1 MSRLARPRTSRS
13 RRRNADRANAATLAV
28 HLLLSALIAIPSG
41 DAKAELLG
49 DFYPDGVPGYGE
61 ARGVTV
67 LSRLHPMYDPL
78 GVDIGGYTVKPELD
92 ESVGYDSNPLG
103 VANGKGSAVI
113 NTTAQI
119 SFNDNMDTYTIGA
132 VAGVSNNIYPEL
144 PDDDYTNYYAALGA
158 AIDVGDGRLTLGA
171 AHLFLHQDPTTIDAI
186 PASAPIG
193 FTIRATYGLNFGRWT
208 AAPSLSYQSWHFN
221 STTALNGL
229 PLPQAYRDRDIVQG
243 GMTFD
248 YELGPQRKAVFSV
261 QALDTHYP
269 NGLPG
274 QPTQDSQSYL
284 ALVGLDYDGDGIW
297 RWRFLVGGEL
307 REFTSSAY
315 HSHAAPVGEADVTWN
330 PSGLTTVS
338 GQLMRTIE
346 DASQEGVAGF
356 TYTRARVVVDHE
368 YLRNVF
374 LQARAAMQVAQ
385 FLQGGGVQTIETI
398 GAGVT
403 WLVNRHL
410 RLAINYD
417 HTAQQGGPSAP
428 GLSTG
433 NYVRDLA
440 LVTLRLLM

>member
-1 MSRLARPRTSRS
+1 MSRAT
-13 RRRNADRANAATLAV
+13 RANAVTVAA
-28 HLLLSALIAIPSG
+28 HLVLSVLIAVPSG

-49 DFYPDGVPGYGE
+49 DFFPDGVPGYGE
-61 ARGVTV
+61 ARDVTV
-67 LSRLHPMYDPL
+67 LSRLHPAYDPL
-78 GVDIGGYTVKPELD
+78 GLDIAGTTVKPELD

-113 NTTAQI
+113 NTTAQL
-119 SFNDNMDTYTIGA
+119 SFNDNMDSYSIGA
-132 VAGVSNNIYPEL
+132 FLGVSNDTYPEL
-144 PDDDYTNYYAALGA
+144 PRDDHTNYWAALGA
-158 AIDVGDGRLTLGA
+158 AIDVGDGKLTLGA

-186 PASAPIG
+186 PASEPIG
-193 FTIRATYGLNFGRWT
+193 FSIDDIRAAYGINFGRWT
-208 AAPSLSYQSWHFN
+208 AAPSLSYQSWHFD

-243 GMTFD
+243 GITLD
-248 YELGPQRKAVFSV
+248 YNLGPQRKAVLSV

-269 NGLPG
+269 NSLPG
-274 QPTQDSQSYL
+274 QPTQDSQGYL
-284 ALVGLDYDGDGIW
+284 ALVGLDYDGNGIW

-307 REFTSSAY
+307 RTFTSTAY

-338 GQLMRTIE
+338 AQLMRTIE

-356 TYTRARVVVDHE
+356 TYTRGRVVVDHE

-374 LQARAAMQVAQ
+374 LQARAAVQVAQ

-398 GAGVT
+398 GAGIT
-403 WLVNRHL
+403 WLVNRHV
-410 RLAINYD
+410 RLALNYD
-417 HTAQQGGPSAP
+417 HTAQQGGPATS